1 MEKYDVIVVGAGAAG
16 MMAAGRAAELG
27 AKVLLIEKMNQ
38 PGRKLRIT
46 GKGRCN
52 LTNVAPMRE
61 FMEQVGDNWRFL
73 KHSFNNFFSNE
84 LIEFFQSKKVDIT
97 VERGGRAFPTSEL
110 AGDIFTALVRWVE
123 KNKVEI
129 KKEVK
134 VEKLIIEDN
143 IIKGVEVY
151 GGYLYYAD
159 KVVIATGGMSYPA
172 TGSTGDG
179 YKLAT
184 DAGHRI
190 INVRPALVPLETV
203 GDIAPQLQG
212 LSLKNVKVNVW
223 MDGKKQGEAF
233 GEMMFTHFGLT
244 GPIILTLSR
253 KFSQEI
259 FDKKPLVFA
268 IDLKPALDD
277 QKLDAR
283 LLRDLNEHGKMKFH
297 TVLKLLLPGKL
308 ADIAADL
315 LKISGDKLCNQINA
329 EERKRIRLWLKDFR
343 FTITGT
349 RSFAE
354 AIITSG
360 GVDVKEIEQKTMQSK
375 LVQGLYFAGEVM
387 DLDANTGGYNLQIAF
402 STAWLAGESC
412 AKTII
417 N

>member
-1 MEKYDVIVVGAGAAG
+1 MENYDVIVVGAGAAG
-16 MMAAGRAAELG
+16 MMAAGRAAERG

-61 FMEQVGDNWRFL
+61 FMEHVGDNWRFL
-73 KHSFNNFFSNE
+73 KHSFNTFFSTE

-123 KNKVEI
+123 RNKVEI
-129 KKEVK
+129 KKELR
-134 VEKLIIEDN
+134 VERLIIEDS

-151 GGYLYYAD
+151 GGKSYLAD
-159 KVVIATGGMSYPA
+159 KVIVATGGASYPA

-179 YKLAT
+179 YKLASE
-184 DAGHRI
+184 AGHTI
-190 INVRPALVPLETV
+190 INVRPALVPLETA
-203 GDIAPQLQG
+203 GSIAPQLQG

-223 MDGKKQGEAF
+223 MDGKKQGDAF

-253 KFSQEI
+253 RFSQEI
-259 FDKKPLVFA
+259 FDKKPLIFS

-277 QKLDAR
+277 QKLDNR
-283 LLRDLNEHGKMKFH
+283 LLRDLNEHGKMKFQSA
-297 TVLKLLLPGKL
+297 LRLWLPGKL
-308 ADIAADL
+308 ADIAAVIL
-315 LKISGDKLCNQINA
+315 NISEDKLCNQISA
-329 EERKRIRLWLKDFR
+329 EERKRIRLWLKDFK
-343 FTITGT
+343 FTITGS
-349 RSFAE
+349 RPFAE

-360 GVDVKEIEQKTMQSK
+360 GVDVKEIDPKTMQSK
-375 LVQGLYFAGEVM
+375 IVKGLYFAGEVM

-412 AKTII
+412 APAI
-417 N
+417 

>member
-1 MEKYDVIVVGAGAAG
+1 MDKYDVIVIGAGAAG

-27 AKVLLIEKMNQ
+27 AKVLLVEKMNQ

-61 FMEQVGDNWRFL
+61 FMEQVGDNWRYL
-73 KHSFNNFFSNE
+73 KHAFNNFFSNE
-84 LIEFFQSKKVDIT
+84 LIEFFQNKKVDIT

-123 KNKVEI
+123 RNKVEV

-143 IIKGVEVY
+143 VIKGIEVN
-151 GGYLYYAD
+151 GGFTYFAD
-159 KVVIATGGMSYPA
+159 KVIVATGGMSYPA

-184 DAGHRI
+184 DAGHSI
-190 INVRPALVPLETV
+190 INIRPALVPLETS

-223 MDGKKQGEAF
+223 LDGKKQGEAF

-253 KFSQEI
+253 RFSQEI
-259 FDKKPLVFA
+259 YDKKPLIFA

-283 LLRDLNEHGKMKFH
+283 LLRDLNEHGKMKFQ

-315 LKISGDKLCNQINA
+315 LKISPDKLCNQINGD
-329 EERKRIRLWLKDFR
+329 ERKRIRLWLKDFR
-343 FTITGT
+343 FTVTGS

-360 GVDVKEIEQKTMQSK
+360 GVDVKEIDPKTMQSK

-412 AKTII
+412 AKTV
-417 N
+417 